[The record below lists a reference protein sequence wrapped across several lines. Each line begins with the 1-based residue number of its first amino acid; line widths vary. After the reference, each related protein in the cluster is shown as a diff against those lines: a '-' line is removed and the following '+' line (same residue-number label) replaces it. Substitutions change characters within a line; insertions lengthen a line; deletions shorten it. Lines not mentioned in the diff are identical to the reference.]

1 MSERNSV
8 QKRAAEIAGVCCLA
22 FAIFLLLALF
32 SYHPLDSSFTH
43 YDPDAQLHNLTG
55 SVGSYTADTLIKLMG
70 IGIFWLPVMLLVAA
84 LGYLREPQFKIGST
98 TIAGLIGLIF
108 ATSGIFGLLIGNF
121 DIYGISLHA
130 GGLLGKVTA
139 NLLNAYMRLAGS
151 LIVLFLIMI
160 IALMILFDFSVMTFA
175 GRSTAITGA
184 ILKMGGV
191 LIDRCREQF
200 GKNTEAS
207 ALTEPDKAPVTAPL
221 IVETR
226 QETLKEKLQ
235 KAEQT
240 HFEFSSRLSVKFKLP
255 PLTLL
260 DRLERKD
267 TRIKRENLI
276 ANSRTLE
283 KKLSDFGVEAKV
295 IEVKPGPV
303 ITMYELEPAPGVKIN
318 KITNLSDDL
327 ALALRAPSI
336 RIIAPIPGKGA
347 IGIEIPN
354 QERDPVRLRDV
365 LDHATFKDS
374 PCRLPIALGED
385 IVGAPVIADLI
396 RMPHLLIAGT
406 TGSGKSVSLNA
417 MICSILFKAS
427 PDEVKFLMIDPKRL
441 ELSGYEGI
449 PHLLHPVVVN
459 PKKASLVLRW
469 AVEEMERRY
478 RIIGEVGVKSIEA
491 YNQLRSGRPPGPET
505 ALPVNGTET
514 RKDQVSIAE
523 EALVPVAGGQTKA
536 AAGIQIKTESLP
548 DRLPYIIIIIDE
560 LADLMMVAQRNV
572 EESLTRLAQM
582 ARAAGIH
589 LILATQRPSVDV
601 ITGIIKANFPTRIS
615 FQVSSK
621 VDSRTILD
629 QMGAEKLLGA
639 GDMLFV
645 PPGSSRLV
653 RIHGAYVSDTEIERI
668 VDFVKKQGQ
677 PTYDESITEFE
688 PNTTE
693 EKPEEDSD
701 EKYDQAVEL
710 VTDLGQAS
718 ISLVQRYM
726 KIGYNRA
733 ARIIERMEA
742 EGIVGPSDGVKPR
755 KVLARKLP
763 R

>member
-1 MSERNSV
+1 MSEKSPF
-8 QKRAAEIAGVCCLA
+8 QKRATEIAGVCCLA
-22 FAIFLLLALF
+22 FAVFFLLAFF
-32 SYHPLDSSFTH
+32 SYHPLDPSFTH
-43 YDPDAQLHNLTG
+43 YNPGATLHNLTG
-55 SVGSYTADTLIKLMG
+55 SIGAYTADTLIKLMG
-70 IGIFWLPVMLLVAA
+70 IGILWLPAVLIVTAVR
-84 LGYLREPQFKIGST
+84 YLREPQFRIGAAAVVGLTGLVFT
-98 TIAGLIGLIF
+98 TSAIVA
-108 ATSGIFGLLIGNF
+108 LLIGTVE
-121 DIYGISLHA
+121 IYGVSLHA
-130 GGLLGKVTA
+130 GGWLGKVTA
-139 NLLNAYMRLAGS
+139 NLLNARLRLAGS
-151 LIVLFLIMI
+151 LIVLGLFLI
-160 IALMILFDFSVMTFA
+160 IALMILFDFSVVTFVK
-175 GRSTAITGA
+175 RSAA
-184 ILKMGGV
+184 ILSGLLTKIRELGRRGG
-191 LIDRCREQF
+191 DRPGETPETAEEHTSDRGQ
-200 GKNTEAS
+200 AS
-207 ALTEPDKAPVTAPL
+207 APIIAEA
-221 IVETR
+221 I
-226 QETLKEKLQ
+226 QETIREKLH

-240 HFEFSSRLSVKFKLP
+240 QFEFSSRFNVKFKLP

-260 DRLERKD
+260 DRIERRD
-267 TRIKRENLI
+267 LRIKRENLI

-283 KKLSDFGVEAKV
+283 KKLADFGVEGKV
-295 IEVKPGPV
+295 TEVKPGPV
-303 ITMYELEPAPGVKIN
+303 ITLYELEPAPGVKIN

-354 QERDPVRLRDV
+354 QEREPVRLRDV
-365 LDHATFKDS
+365 LDHAAFKDS

-385 IVGAPVIADLI
+385 IVGAPVIADLM

-417 MICSILFKAS
+417 MICSILFKAP

-449 PHLLHPVVVN
+449 PHLLHPVVVD

-491 YNQLRSGRPPGPET
+491 YNQLRRGHPPGPE
-505 ALPVNGTET
+505 AIAPANGKPDSRNHEEDGEET
-514 RKDQVSIAE
+514 LTDAHR
-523 EALVPVAGGQTKA
+523 PTKA
-536 AAGIQIKTESLP
+536 ADGLPSITEPLP

-560 LADLMMVAQRNV
+560 LADLMMIAQRNV
-572 EESLTRLAQM
+572 EESVTRLAQM

-601 ITGIIKANFPTRIS
+601 ITGVIKANFPTRIS

-639 GDMLFV
+639 GDMLFI
-645 PPGSSRLV
+645 PPGISKLV
-653 RIHGAYVSDTEIERI
+653 RIHGAYVSDAEIERI
-668 VDFVKKQGQ
+668 VNFVKKQGE
-677 PTYDESITEFE
+677 PTYDESIAEFE
-688 PNTTE
+688 PGSTE
-693 EKPEEDSD
+693 DKPDEEFD

-742 EGIVGPSDGVKPR
+742 EGIVGPSDGAKPR
-755 KVLARKLP
+755 KVIARKLP